1 MGRQEEGS
9 MQVVSRAA
17 SILRALD
24 GEHRGLSLSEIAER
38 TALHARP
45 YTGS

>member
-1 MGRQEEGS
+1 

-24 GEHRGLSLSEIAER
+24 SKHAASACPSSGSGRAS
-38 TALHARP
+38 HARP